1 MMRAAR
7 ARWTDAA
14 EIFGAA
20 ESNPEDELMLM
31 KEVFLMDIESTGG
44 KSGINA
50 IKTFSF
56 KKKYLRKRVRAAR
69 ENFSLNLIK
78 FPNEKQSFQELS
90 GKHSSLS

>member
-1 MMRAAR
+1 MRAAR
-7 ARWTDAA
+7 AQRTTGA

-31 KEVFLMDIESTGG
+31 KEIFLTDIESTDGG

-56 KKKYLRKRVRAAR
+56 KRNY
-69 ENFSLNLIK
+69 
-78 FPNEKQSFQELS
+78 FPR
-90 GKHSSLS
+90 

>member
-56 KKKYLRKRVRAAR
+56 KKNIYVKECAQR
-69 ENFSLNLIK
+69 EKISR
-78 FPNEKQSFQELS
+78 
-90 GKHSSLS
+90 